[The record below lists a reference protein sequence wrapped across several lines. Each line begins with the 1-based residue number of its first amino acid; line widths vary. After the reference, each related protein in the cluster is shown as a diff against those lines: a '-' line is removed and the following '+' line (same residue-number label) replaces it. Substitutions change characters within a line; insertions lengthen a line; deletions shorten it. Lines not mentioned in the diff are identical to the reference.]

1 MVFMVKDG
9 EESKVFTNYD
19 EAKAYEDKLLK
30 EKELG
35 VSKTRVKDC
44 FTYLH
49 IYGML
54 RFRKVV
60 SLGKEYYVV
69 ILANRDTF
77 YKAYIDAV
85 IEHIF
90 GSRYSFDNANN
101 LHENYK
107 VFSSFK
113 DGLDDVSSVEEIS
126 YKVADAKHFTKLKNI
141 YNNDNLYIFVQN
153 DNFLKSLI
161 SRGDIVVNDED
172 IDSFFNMFFSI

>member
-9 EESKVFTNYD
+9 EESKIFTDYD
-19 EAKAYEDKLLK
+19 EAKAYEDKLLE
-30 EKELG
+30 EKALG
-35 VSKTRVKDC
+35 VSKIRVRDC
-44 FTYLH
+44 FMYLRT
-49 IYGML
+49 YGMC

-60 SLGKEYYVV
+60 KLGKEYYVV
-69 ILANRDTF
+69 ILANNNTF
-77 YKAYIDAV
+77 SKAYIDAV

-161 SRGDIVVNDED
+161 SRGDIVVNNED
-172 IDSFFNMFFSI
+172 IDSFFNMLFNI